1 MSALSRIEIRRIEIR
16 NFQSHRHTVI
26 EPAPAGGLTVIV
38 GPSDSGKTA
47 VLRALKWL
55 LYNQPQGDGF
65 KRVGCDFVEVEI
77 ETADGHVV
85 ERRRTASTNRYATDN
100 QVFEGFGTSVPVE
113 VQKITGVFPIRLG
126 DQEILANLAGQL
138 EAPFLGSSI
147 SGPARAKALGKL
159 AGIEVIDR
167 ALRDLAGDVHRTR
180 TEKSR
185 LETELERLDGEI
197 ARYAHLPAL
206 AARIEQLRTISVRI
220 ETAYERWNALNEAR
234 GRLQMINTQID
245 EARRRLTAIG
255 DVEGAAQALERA
267 AAASE
272 RRSRLADAA
281 RSLGQASESV
291 RSAVAALARVRQVD
305 QAASIVAHVA
315 QLAARFDT
323 LRAAQSE
330 LAAAT
335 KQIETTRAR
344 MRRAE
349 AVIAVHSLLDGIVA
363 RVDRRCQLVEIR
375 HSLTLAD
382 ETENGAREFARDAKA
397 KIDEAVSEYAAV
409 LTESGTC
416 PTCGQMISDS
426 IHSHIQEVLAS

>member
-1 MSALSRIEIRRIEIR
+1 HQIGPGHRRHPRHPDPDQAVREGVPGQFAPGSQDRDVGQRGGVPWGRKGECGVSALSRIEIR

-206 AARIEQLRTISVRI
+206 AARIEQLRTIS
-220 ETAYERWNALNEAR
+220 
-234 GRLQMINTQID
+234 
-245 EARRRLTAIG
+245 
-255 DVEGAAQALERA
+255 
-267 AAASE
+267 
-272 RRSRLADAA
+272 
-281 RSLGQASESV
+281 
-291 RSAVAALARVRQVD
+291 
-305 QAASIVAHVA
+305 
-315 QLAARFDT
+315 
-323 LRAAQSE
+323 
-330 LAAAT
+330 
-335 KQIETTRAR
+335 
-344 MRRAE
+344 
-349 AVIAVHSLLDGIVA
+349 
-363 RVDRRCQLVEIR
+363 
-375 HSLTLAD
+375 
-382 ETENGAREFARDAKA
+382 
-397 KIDEAVSEYAAV
+397 
-409 LTESGTC
+409 
-416 PTCGQMISDS
+416 
-426 IHSHIQEVLAS
+426 